1 MPRLR
6 LRRPLTHVSLSRLRA
21 LGASLLAGA
30 TVALSDCSGPAAFT
44 ALPVTSVAAGPALH
58 GYVAVGRPVAGASI
72 AVKCANGKTYT
83 ALSDAGGAYTVSVD
97 AGALPCVFES
107 SGGSVGGAAYAVKLH
122 SIALAAGVVNIT
134 PLTDLVVAAFAR
146 SSAST
151 YFAGS
156 FDAAAWGRLTVQA
169 LQSAQA
175 LLIANLQALALTV
188 PATDFFT
195 GAFTP
200 VESDAYDALLVAI
213 AAETA
218 AFLQLLT
225 DSVIAGVVGVY
236 QVTTAGVLQ
245 VPSMAGTWN
254 TAETRINR
262 LQGGLVSGVAVGDHC
277 RIDVTS
283 GGMITVTTGTHTWT
297 AQVAATGSGHGTLDS
312 QYAPY
317 HYTGTTPS
325 NGGVAIGWGY
335 FGTSFN
341 TFSDQTPMSTT
352 VRLGGTDAVFCANYR
367 YA

>member
-6 LRRPLTHVSLSRLRA
+6 LAFFSRGRA
-21 LGASLLAGA
+21 VGASLLSIA
-30 TVALSDCSGPAAFT
+30 TIALSGCSGTPAFT
-44 ALPVTSVAAGPALH
+44 AVPVTPASPGPALH
-58 GYVAVGRPVAGASI
+58 GFVAVGRPVAGAAI
-72 AVKCANGKTYT
+72 TVKCSNGKTYT
-83 ALSDAGGAYTVSVD
+83 ATSDAGGAYSVAVD

-107 SGGSVGGAAYAVKLH
+107 SGGTAGGVPFNVKLH

-134 PLTDLVVAAFAR
+134 PLTDFVVAAFAR
-146 SSAST
+146 TSASA

-156 FDAAAWGRLTVQA
+156 FDAAAWARLTAQA
-169 LQSAQA
+169 LQSAEA
-175 LLIANLQALALTV
+175 VLIANLQALALTV
-188 PATDFFT
+188 PSTDFVT

-200 VESDAYDALLVAI
+200 VAGDAYDALLVAL

-225 DSVIAGVVGVY
+225 DSVIAGVVGTY
-236 QVTTAGVLQ
+236 TMASAGALQ

-277 RIDVTS
+277 RIDVS
-283 GGMITVTTGTHTWT
+283 AGGAITVTTGSHTWT
-297 AQVAATGSGHGTLDS
+297 AQVALTGPGHGTLDS
-312 QYAPY
+312 QFAPY

-325 NGGVAIGWGY
+325 AGGVAIGWGY
-335 FGTSFN
+335 FGQSFSV
-341 TFSDQTPMSTT
+341 FSDQTPMSTT
-352 VRLGGTDAVFCANYR
+352 VTLNGSDALFCANYR